1 MNGTITENINEITID
16 TVEVPRELI
25 INLKSII
32 EVVNERINWKTT
44 ELLPVGLICRQLDD
58 IIKKEKGAKEE
69 E

>member
-58 IIKKEKGAKEE
+58 IIKKEKEAKEE

>member
-1 MNGTITENINEITID
+1 MNENTNGNINEVTID

-32 EVVNERINWKTT
+32 EVVNDRINWKTT